1 MGISNFFKDLLGNSS
16 IESVGNSTFRYSNVD
31 ITEDIGYSASGEL
44 MKNALDVAVD
54 YIAACVAKCEIQTF
68 NNGNY
73 EKGNDWYRWN
83 VKPNL
88 NQSSTEFWQ
97 EVVYKLIKNGRVLI
111 IPIGEQLIVADSFYE
126 EKKALIPS
134 TFKGITRNSLA
145 INGIYNTT
153 NSIYINRENSSNL
166 NRLIAG
172 LGSVLDD
179 TLKIACERYYKE
191 DGEHGIVRFDTPQS
205 LTDDEKEVV
214 LQDLN
219 DYFEDFYS
227 HKNGVAVL
235 FDDMSYTPLN
245 KGTSQKSSII
255 SDIREITKEA
265 YSKVAQ
271 ALKVP
276 PALLLGDVA
285 NINSTVIDNLIQFG
299 VMPILDDIVE
309 KANSVMY
316 TSEEYL
322 AGNYLKV
329 DYAGIKYL
337 DMVDCAASLDKLRA
351 DGLYNVNELRVKFGE
366 APVKQDFAETYII
379 TKNYADVK
387 EGEEK

>member
-1 MGISNFFKDLLGNSS
+1 MGIGNFFKDLLGTADT
-16 IESVGNSTFRYSNVD
+16 ESNSTFRYSSID
-31 ITEDIGYSASGEL
+31 FSEDVGYVYSGEL
-44 MKNALDVAVD
+44 MKNALEVATD
-54 YIAACVAKCEIQTF
+54 YIAACIAKCEIQTYC
-68 NNGNY
+68 NNNY
-73 EKGNDWYRWN
+73 EKGSDWYRWN

-88 NQSSTEFWQ
+88 NQGSTEFWC
-97 EVVYKLIKNGRVLI
+97 EIVKKLIRDGKVLI
-111 IPIGEQLIVADSFYE
+111 VPIADQLIIADSFYE

-134 TFKGITRNSLA
+134 TFKGITRNSLV

-191 DGEHGIVRFDTPQS
+191 DGEHGIVKYDTPQS

-219 DYFEDFYS
+219 DYFEDFYN

-276 PALLLGDVA
+276 PALLLGDTA
-285 NINSTVIDNLIQFG
+285 NINNVVIDNLIQFA

-309 KANSVMY
+309 KANAVMY

-366 APVKQDFAETYII
+366 APVKQDFAEDYII
-379 TKNYADVK
+379 TKNYANVK